1 MGDVTVY
8 AKTQEMFWDPK
19 GAMMAGKPAPANRLL
34 FFFAVHASPP
44 VTALYLNETGL
55 KLLGAAI
62 DWSLK

>member
-1 MGDVTVY
+1 
-8 AKTQEMFWDPK
+8 
-19 GAMMAGKPAPANRLL
+19 MMAGKAAPANRLH
-34 FFFAVHASPP
+34 FFFAVHAPPP